1 MQINKNFIKKLV
13 KILITIFILEC
24 VYLFAVPI
32 SFNAIAKTNL
42 IKNIVSSKTNAQLNY
57 ADFKIKTHLSPAIS
71 LKAKHINISDKE
83 AQNDFLTVED
93 VNLKLKLL
101 PLLFKKLDINNA
113 NSESI
118 SLNIEKDKNGQFNF
132 EKLFPSKKKKK
143 SFEIQLNKN
152 KIKINNLDIKFTDK
166 KLQEEIEL
174 ISTPLSI
181 ETNKK
186 DKTSKIILKGK
197 INSKN
202 NTTTNLDINIATSYP
217 FIKTINENLISGD
230 CFISNLHLAPIKPFI
245 QSYIDAKTTKLSG
258 DVEYIQISAEEKN
271 NKNNIILNTRFKNL
285 VYDREGWENYIIAK
299 GENILNT
306 NINLFGK
313 TIEFNSAKFKAD
325 KVNFKADGSFTFGK
339 KREIDM
345 NFELINSKAENII
358 PILPPNLVKRNLMI
372 QKVKN
377 YGAFGDVNGKIH
389 AKGTIPAPDI
399 TGFVKARNVHVL
411 EKDIHHLH
419 KGTIDLKFNKRTL
432 DMDILVEAFNNQKI
446 TIKGYTYMFREG
458 INHIKIQSTENVDF
472 PLAKKIIV
480 PISKIFMFQLGPI
493 PEMEITSGKGSIDLD
508 IKSAIDYINAHGHC
522 IFDRA
527 KLTYNGIF
535 GEFTNGKGRVDFD
548 GDVIN
553 VKTERAFVKGNFIN
567 VEGKVKINDHLD
579 FNISTPSAN
588 SEHVL
593 QIVNNSELL
602 KEIKQGLTILTKVSG
617 PIRLFTNVKANIT
630 PVPYGHPP
638 LPPEEAFTDMKV
650 KGAVY
655 LFDDECTIEGF
666 YTPLQK
672 IKGIVDFTEEKVD
685 LNNITGYVGKSP
697 VKLTGNILMDAETK
711 IPDIDIEV
719 VSDRVNLKDT
729 IMFLTQSYLYPK
741 EYPDL
746 SFLYNL
752 QSQHDLYFKYKAKAI
767 DFETDKAYAKANF
780 LPDNS
785 NAGLKAKKGTVIMEN
800 ATVTVNDVLADLFG
814 ADFKIA
820 GTVEHIDTTNPI
832 YNLIF
837 KSSDFD
843 LKEFNDKNKLVIFP
857 TEIQNVF
864 NQFKNYSGK
873 ANIDLAINKNVFNGE
888 FNILKLYMEQLKTS
902 IPLTFDE
909 FGIFIRN
916 NNVVINNLTAQIG
929 DIPLF
934 ATFSANNLSTKP
946 IFNGYFT
953 SKITN
958 AFIQNHLPKFISD
971 KFEVI
976 GDVNLTTKFN
986 GSLDKLHVEP
996 KLLLNPDADIRYE
1009 KISLGEIGDKRE
1021 FAGKIDFNKDEIN
1034 IKNFDYI
1041 KYISSQNNKIYPINF
1056 ATVKGILIKNADNIL
1071 IPKELSIK
1079 THKNL
1084 SARIMNLLLKK
1095 PFFTQGTL
1103 NCDLKYITDL
1113 KTMAGKFIGEI
1124 DSKNVNVPL
1133 FDMSIKNIK
1142 IVGNDDSIQLK
1153 SFGFIGDS
1161 RVSISSDMKNELNGK
1176 PKINSLNIKMDSL
1189 NNNVLIDQLTKTHKA
1204 MNTNNSIKNIDLSRL
1219 SIKNGTIDID
1229 EVILKELKANN
1240 LEAKFFIDED
1250 GVLYADTLKIN
1261 VGKGKIEGQL
1271 SYNLNDS
1278 SMSSDF
1284 SLNNVDA
1291 NYVAN
1296 TLFDAKNQIYGNANG
1311 KIYLKS
1317 KGVTNEEIIKNL
1329 SGGIYFDM
1337 ADGKMPKL
1345 GSLEYLLRAGNII
1358 KGGIT
1363 SFTLNNILELL
1374 NLVKTGYFSNING
1387 QATINNGV
1395 VKNIEI
1401 FSQGENMSLYIHG
1414 DFDILNTHAN
1424 MEILGNLSKRISTF
1438 FGAVGNTSLNSFFK
1452 LIPGVSMLEFGRKDI
1467 VENVEKI
1474 PSFSNGNYEARTFQA
1489 IINGNIN
1496 ESGYVQSFKWVE

>member
-1 MQINKNFIKKLV
+1 MQISKNFIKKLV
-13 KILITIFILEC
+13 KILVTIFVLEC
-24 VYLFAVPI
+24 VYLFVIPF
-32 SFNAIAKTNL
+32 SFNQIVKTDL
-42 IKNIVSSKTNAQLNY
+42 IKNIVASKTNAQINY
-57 ADFKIKTHLSPAIS
+57 SDLKIKTHVIPAIS
-71 LKAKHINISDKE
+71 IKAKNINISDKE
-83 AQNDFLTVED
+83 SQLNFLNAEKISAKV
-93 VNLKLKLL
+93 KLF
-101 PLLFKKLDINNA
+101 PFLFKKIDA
-113 NSESI
+113 KYVNSDKV
-118 SLNIEKDKNGQFNF
+118 SLYLEKDENGVFNF
-132 EKLFPSKKKKK
+132 EKLFPAKKKK
-143 SFEIQLNKN
+143 SFQLQLSKN
-152 KIKINNLDIKFTDK
+152 KFKIKNLNINFSDK
-166 KLQEEIEL
+166 ELQDEIEIASL
-174 ISTPLSI
+174 PLSI
-181 ETNKK
+181 ELNKNNKK
-186 DKTSKIILKGK
+186 TRLVLKGQ

-202 NTTTNLDINIATSYP
+202 QKTSNFDIDVSTSFPFDKKINADLIAGNCFVSNLDL
-217 FIKTINENLISGD
+217 KQL
-230 CFISNLHLAPIKPFI
+230 KPFI
-245 QSYIDAKTTKLSG
+245 QKYIDKKSTKLAG
-258 DVEYIQISAEEKN
+258 VFEYIQLSAEDKDG
-271 NKNNIILNTRFKNL
+271 KNNIILNTNFKDV
-285 VYDREGWENYIIAK
+285 VYDREGWENYIVAK
-299 GENILNT
+299 GDNILNANVSLID
-306 NINLFGK
+306 NI
-313 TIEFNSAKFKAD
+313 IEFNSVKFKAN
-325 KVNFKADGSFTFGK
+325 KVNFKTDGSFKFGK

-345 NFELINSKAENII
+345 NFELINSKAENVI

-372 QKVKN
+372 QKVKS
-377 YGAFGDVNGKIH
+377 YGAFGDVNAKIH
-389 AKGTIPAPDI
+389 AKGVIPAPDI
-399 TGFVKARNVHVL
+399 EGFVKARNVHVL

-419 KGTIDLKFNKRTL
+419 KGTVDLKFNKRTL

-446 TIKGYTYMFREG
+446 TVQGYTYMFREG
-458 INHIKIQSTENVDF
+458 INHIKIKSTENVDL
-472 PLAKKIIV
+472 PLAKKIVV
-480 PISKIFMFQLGPI
+480 PISKIFAFQLGPI
-493 PEMEITSGKGSIDLD
+493 PDMDIISGKGILDLD
-508 IKSAIDYINAHGHC
+508 IKSAIDYIDANGYC
-522 IFDRA
+522 EFDRA
-527 KLTYNGIF
+527 RLTYNGIY
-535 GEFTNGKGRVDFD
+535 GEFTNGKGRVDFN

-553 VKTERAFVKGNFIN
+553 VKTHRAFAKGNFLD

-593 QIVNNSELL
+593 QIVNNSEFL
-602 KEIKQGLTILTKVSG
+602 KDVKDGLVILTKVAG
-617 PIRLFTNVKANIT
+617 PIRLFTNIKANIT

-650 KGAVY
+650 KGSVY

-672 IKGIVDFTEEKVD
+672 IKGIVDFTETEVN
-685 LNNITGYVGKSP
+685 LNNITGFVGTSP

-719 VSDRVNLKDT
+719 VSDKVNLKDT

-746 SFLYNL
+746 SFLYNI

-767 DFETDKAYAKANF
+767 DFETDKAYATMNL

-785 NAGLKAKKGTVIMEN
+785 NGALKAKQGSVVMKD

-814 ADFKIA
+814 SNLKIT
-820 GTVEHIDTTNPI
+820 GNVQHIDTTNPV
-832 YNLIF
+832 YNLDF
-837 KSSDFD
+837 KTSDFD
-843 LKEFNDKNKLVIFP
+843 LNEFNDKNKLLIFP
-857 TEIQNVF
+857 VEVQKIF

-873 ANIDLAINKNVFNGE
+873 ANIDLSINKNIFNGE
-888 FNILKLYMEQLKTS
+888 VNILKLYMEQLKTS
-902 IPLTFDE
+902 IPFSFDE
-909 FGIFIRN
+909 FSVYVRN
-916 NNVVINNLTAQIG
+916 NNVSINNMTAQIG

-934 ATFSANNLSTKP
+934 ATFSANGLATKP

-958 AFIQNHLPKFISD
+958 NFIQNHLPKFISD
-971 KFEVI
+971 KFEVV

-986 GSLDKLHVEP
+986 GTLDKFYVEP

-1009 KISLGEIGDKRE
+1009 KISLGEVGDKRE
-1021 FAGKIDFNKDEIN
+1021 FTGKIDFKKDEIN

-1041 KYISSQNNKIYPINF
+1041 KYVSSQNNKVYPITF
-1056 ATVKGILIKNADNIL
+1056 ATVKGSFIKESDNLI
-1071 IPKELSIK
+1071 IPKELAIK

-1095 PFFTQGTL
+1095 PFFSQGTL

-1113 KTMAGKFIGEI
+1113 RTKAGKLIGEI
-1124 DSKNVNVPL
+1124 DSRNINAPL

-1142 IVGNDDSIQLK
+1142 IKADEDIIQLN

-1161 RVSISSDMKNELNGK
+1161 KVEISSNMENELNGK
-1176 PKINSLNIKMDSL
+1176 PKINSLNIKMDTL
-1189 NNNVLIDQLTKTHKA
+1189 NNNILIDQLSKTHKA
-1204 MNTNNSIKNIDLSRL
+1204 MNNSNAIKNIDLSRL
-1219 SIKNGTIDID
+1219 SIKNGSVDINETIVKD
-1229 EVILKELKANN
+1229 LKAKN
-1240 LEAKFFIDED
+1240 LQAKFSIDED
-1250 GVLYADTLKIN
+1250 GVLYADTLKID
-1261 VGKGKIEGQL
+1261 VGKGKIEGQV
-1271 SYNLNDS
+1271 SYNLNDGA
-1278 SMSSDF
+1278 MTSDF

-1291 NYVAN
+1291 NYVAE

-1311 KIYLKS
+1311 KIYLKT
-1317 KGVTNEEIIKNL
+1317 KGFTNEEMISNL
-1329 SGGIYFDM
+1329 SGGVYFDM

-1363 SFTLNNILELL
+1363 GFTLNNVLELL

-1387 QATINNGV
+1387 QAVIDNGV

-1438 FGAVGNTSLNSFFK
+1438 FGAVGNTSLNTFFK
-1452 LIPGVSMLEFGRKDI
+1452 LIPGVSMLDFGKKDI

-1474 PSFSNGNYEARTFQA
+1474 PTFTNGKYEARTFQA